1 MELKKMLVNTISE
14 INSSISKMLSQQ
26 DYLNSRVDKHKI
38 YIDKVYTSNE
48 WLTVEKRK
56 MVKQLE
62 YFNENSVTK

>member
-1 MELKKMLVNTISE
+1 MLVNTISE

-56 MVKQLE
+56 MVKQME
-62 YFNENSVTK
+62 YFNDNSVTK